1 MISKFKDY
9 KLSKLRILNF
19 DSVSKLGP
27 LWNKFMLEITLIYL
41 LKSRTAFMMKNP
53 LYFGTTNNHNT
64 LSMR

>member
-53 LYFGTTNNHNT
+53 
-64 LSMR
+64 